1 MNYFL
6 GALAA
11 VCVCAVVAWFG
22 SDGSVM
28 VGSLPLFALCGVLA
42 LVVNWLVFIH
52 AWVARTEIYF
62 DLTGSITYVAMV
74 LLAIT
79 LSGHTDMRS
88 LVLTGC
94 VLIWAG
100 RLGPFL
106 FQRVKTAGE
115 DRRFRAMKESFPM
128 FFMTWTL
135 QGTWVFVTA
144 CCALAAI
151 TSTSVLPVG
160 FLFWMGLVLWIFGFT
175 IEVIADRQKTAF
187 RAEPENQNRFIR
199 TGLWAWSRHPNYF
212 GEIVLWMGVALMAA
226 PALSGGQFVTLISP
240 LFVVFL
246 LTFVSGVRMLEA
258 RGNKQWGDDPEYQQY
273 KAQTPVLMLW
283 PPAKKAS

>member
-1 MNYFL
+1 M
-6 GALAA
+6 
-11 VCVCAVVAWFG
+11 
-22 SDGSVM
+22 
-28 VGSLPLFALCGVLA
+28 
-42 LVVNWLVFIH
+42 
-52 AWVARTEIYF
+52 
-62 DLTGSITYVAMV
+62 
-74 LLAIT
+74 
-79 LSGHTDMRS
+79 
-88 LVLTGC
+88 
-94 VLIWAG
+94 
-100 RLGPFL
+100 
-106 FQRVKTAGE
+106 
-115 DRRFRAMKESFPM
+115 
-128 FFMTWTL
+128 
-135 QGTWVFVTA
+135 
-144 CCALAAI
+144 
-151 TSTSVLPVG
+151 LPVG